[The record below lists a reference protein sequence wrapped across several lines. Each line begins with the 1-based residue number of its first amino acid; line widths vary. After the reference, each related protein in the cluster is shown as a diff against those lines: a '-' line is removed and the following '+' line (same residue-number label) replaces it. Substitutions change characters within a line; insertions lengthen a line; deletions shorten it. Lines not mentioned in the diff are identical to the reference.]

1 MPSSAQSI
9 AKGRQAATRVSVSKV
24 FPRWGR
30 VARPVLSAPA
40 RRTTTARKVKKVRN
54 PGLHLWTG
62 RAPLPVEVAGRLGGW
77 PAFRHS
83 LAGSLHDLSLSA
95 PSCTKWF
102 QPGRAAAVLSAA
114 WCRRNPMSQR
124 IEPALFASSW
134 RARQATGRCNTGW
147 CGRSQWRRASMMR
160 RPMQRLPTQSTRGGL
175 LQTLQRRGRPTVFAL
190 PMPAGGWSQVS
201 NVIGRRATDCTRLIG
216 LALASRK

>member
-9 AKGRQAATRVSVSKV
+9 SGGRQAATRVFGLQSFS
-24 FPRWGR
+24 GSAQCCS
-30 VARPVLSAPA
+30 ARLSGLACG
-40 RRTTTARKVKKVRN
+40 TTTARKVKKARN
-54 PGLHLWTG
+54 PGLHRWTG
-62 RAPLPVEVAGRLGGW
+62 RAPLPVEVAGRLSGW

-102 QPGRAAAVLSAA
+102 QPDRAAAVLGVA

-147 CGRSQWRRASMMR
+147 CGRS
-160 RPMQRLPTQSTRGGL
+160 
-175 LQTLQRRGRPTVFAL
+175 
-190 PMPAGGWSQVS
+190 
-201 NVIGRRATDCTRLIG
+201 
-216 LALASRK
+216 